1 MTHHPLSILAPLALA
16 AMSLLLVACQS
27 ADSRPAELA
36 AVPPPAPIPALVQG
50 VCGDCHGVQA
60 PFISPNPAAP
70 AFNAIANR
78 RGLTERTLASW
89 LIDAHNYPDLM
100 EFELGPEEAQTVADY
115 MVTLQRDDYRP
126 AP

>member
-1 MTHHPLSILAPLALA
+1 MTHRTHTLALI
-16 AMSLLLVACQS
+16 AMLGSLTACQS
-27 ADSRPAELA
+27 ADS
-36 AVPPPAPIPALVQG
+36 PPAVIAAAPAPVPVPDLVQG

-70 AFNAIANR
+70 PFDAIANR
-78 RGLTERTLASW
+78 RGLSERTLASW

-100 EFELGPEEAQTVADY
+100 EFELSREEAQVVADY
-115 MVTLQRDDYRP
+115 MVTLQRNDYRP